1 MTAGV
6 AVVFKEQFGKPA
18 VLQRL
23 TRRLALQNNNDGAS
37 ICSLITKERYFWK
50 PKRHNYKAAF
60 DGLIKDLKGRGLKH
74 LVCTPIGC
82 VQDKVD
88 LYIL

>member
-6 AVVFKEQFGKPA
+6 AVVFKEQFGKPT
-18 VLQRL
+18 VLRL
-23 TRRLALQNNNDGAS
+23 TRRLALHNNKDGAS
-37 ICSLITKERYFWK
+37 IYSLITKERYFWK
-50 PKRHNYKAAF
+50 PTRHDYKAAF
-60 DGLIKDLKGRGLKH
+60 DGLMEDLKGKGLKH
-74 LVCTPIGC
+74 LICTPIDC

>member
-6 AVVFKEQFGKPA
+6 AVVIKEQFGKPT
-18 VLQRL
+18 VLKCL

-37 ICSLITKERYFWK
+37 IYSLITKERYYTK
-50 PKRHNYKAAF
+50 ERHDFKAAF
-60 DGLIKDLKGRGLKH
+60 DGLMEDLKGRGLKY